1 VSPLASGGVSGNDR
15 QDSRVGPKTLIVAS
29 LASVTSALVVSH
41 IWGPGTLVGAAVTPV
56 IVTLVSELLQRP
68 SKAITT
74 VRPVRSRPARRFD
87 PVAEGR
93 RGLDEGDLDAA
104 WAVATGEETARSE
117 HRARTRRPPRAAVR
131 AALVTGLVAFVI
143 GGLLL
148 TGSELVF
155 GGSADSR
162 GRTTFFGGASGP
174 AKTKTTPDTTTS
186 TDKTTTSDTT
196 TTGATTTDT
205 TTTAPTT
212 TEPAPTTT
220 TTTTTTVPPPVTT
233 TAPATPPTT
242 TTTDTGGTPPP
253 SP

>member
-1 VSPLASGGVSGNDR
+1 VSGNDR

-56 IVTLVSELLQRP
+56 IVTLVSEALQRP
-68 SKAITT
+68 ARVITT
-74 VRPVRSRPARRFD
+74 VRPVRSRARFD

-104 WAVATGEETARSE
+104 WAVATGEEPARSV

-131 AALVTGLVAFVI
+131 AALITGLVAFVI
-143 GGLLL
+143 AGIVL
-148 TGSELVF
+148 TGSEIVF
-155 GGSADSR
+155 GGSAVSSGHR
-162 GRTTFFGGASGP
+162 RTTFFGGASAP
-174 AKTKTTPDTTTS
+174 AKTKTTPDTKTS
-186 TDKTTTSDTT
+186 TDKTTTTDTT
-196 TTGATTTDT
+196 TTDTTTTDTTTTDTT

-212 TEPAPTTT
+212 TEPAPTATT
-220 TTTTTTVPPPVTT
+220 APPPVTT
-233 TAPATPPTT
+233 TAPPPTT
-242 TTTDTGGTPPP
+242 PDTSSTPPP

>member
-1 VSPLASGGVSGNDR
+1 VSGNDR

-41 IWGPGTLVGAAVTPV
+41 VWGPGTLFGAAVTPV

-68 SKAITT
+68 AKVITT
-74 VRPVRSRPARRFD
+74 VRPVRSRAARRFD

-93 RGLDEGDLDAA
+93 RGLDEGDLDPA
-104 WAVATGEETARSE
+104 WAVATGDEPARSV

-131 AALVTGLVAFVI
+131 AALVTGLVAFAI
-143 GGLLL
+143 GGLVL

-155 GGSADSR
+155 GGSAVSS
-162 GRTTFFGGASGP
+162 GRTTYFGGASGP
-174 AKTKTTPDTTTS
+174 AKARTTPDTKTPTG
-186 TDKTTTSDTT
+186 KTTTTDTT
-196 TTGATTTDT
+196 TTDTTTTTAPTATTDTTTTT

-212 TEPAPTTT
+212 TTTA
-220 TTTTTTVPPPVTT
+220 PPPVTT
-233 TAPATPPTT
+233 TAPAPQTTPTT
-242 TTTDTGGTPPP
+242 PDTSSTPPP